1 MSQSL
6 LEKYEPLALDI
17 AAAYL
22 DNLASELGKKY
33 QDKDYRLNAGLTEF
47 QHITLRNKHRMHA
60 DEYEALYAELRKLEP
75 GSHLTQLLEAFTASG
90 GSVDIEPV
98 YDHGAEKLRV
108 TVGFSIKDRK
118 LEKIEGL
125 TPMEQVFLRLNAM
138 LQLDDFLSQRD
149 PDTPPPF

>member
-6 LEKYEPLALDI
+6 VEKHEALALEI

-22 DNLASELGKKY
+22 DNMASELGKKY
-33 QDKDYRLNAGLTEF
+33 KDKDYQLNAALTDF

-60 DEYEALYAELRKLEP
+60 DEYEALYAEFQKLEP
-75 GSHLTQLLEAFTASG
+75 SSHLTQVLEAFTASG
-90 GSVDIEPV
+90 GSVDIKPV
-98 YDHGAEKLRV
+98 YDDGAEKLHV
-108 TVGFSIKDRK
+108 SVGFSIKDRN

-125 TPMEQVFLRLNAM
+125 TPMEQIFLQLNAM
-138 LQLDDFLSQRD
+138 LQLDDFLSRRD